1 MGLYLRKRAG
11 DGAAGLDGGM
21 RIRQVG
27 ASERADVMFPLN
39 AYAFEPTRE
48 FGELR
53 EKYRRRMRYREHVT
67 ALVAEEEGKGARACV
82 AAFPMRQNVRG
93 RVVDMAG
100 VASVASHPESRRRGY
115 VRELLWR
122 LLGQMR
128 DQGAV
133 VSTLYPFRPSFYA
146 RFGFVGMPRQRR
158 VRFAPGGIPQVA
170 LPGTVELRTNAEG
183 FSDYLAVLERVCG
196 RTHGFAVFDE
206 LRVTEFREA
215 EIWLAV
221 ARAEDGE
228 VLGALPYEITNFGDE
243 LDGQHLLATGALGQ
257 ALLLQ
262 FLGRHVDQVRRC
274 SVWVGPDVVP
284 ELWGTDLEV
293 TLEGLVDFPTHGGP
307 MARVLD
313 MAGLDGIGAGDG
325 VVTVE
330 VADDPFVAGVHRLV
344 GEGGRLSVTTGG
356 VPQARL
362 TVAGLSALVYGVLD
376 PVEVIARGLGQID
389 HTAIDAL
396 RVMFPRELPYLFAD
410 F

>member
-1 MGLYLRKRAG
+1 
-11 DGAAGLDGGM
+11 M

-27 ASERADVMFPLN
+27 ASERADVVFPLT

-53 EKYRRRMRYREHVT
+53 EKYRRRMRYFEHVT
-67 ALVAEEEGKGARACV
+67 TLVGEEEGVGARACV
-82 AAFPMRQNVRG
+82 AAFPMRENVRG

-122 LLGQMR
+122 LLEQMR

-146 RFGFVGMPRQRR
+146 RFGFVGMPRRRR
-158 VRFAPGGIPQVA
+158 VGFAPEGLPRVE

-183 FSDYLAVLERVCG
+183 FADYLTVLERVCE
-196 RTHGFAVFDE
+196 RTHGFALFDE
-206 LRVTEFREA
+206 LRTAEFGEA
-215 EIWLAV
+215 EVWLAV
-221 ARAEDGE
+221 ARGDDGE

-243 LDGQHLLATGALGQ
+243 LDGRHLLATGPLGR

-262 FLGRHVDQVRRC
+262 FLARHVDQVRRC
-274 SVWVGPDVVP
+274 SVWVGPDAVP

-313 MAGLDGIGAGDG
+313 MRGLDGMGAGDG
-325 VVTVE
+325 DVTVE
-330 VADDPFVAGVHRLV
+330 VVDDPFVAGVHRLV

-356 VPQARL
+356 APRARL
-362 TVAGLSALVYGVLD
+362 SVAGLSALVYGVLD
-376 PVEVIARGLGQID
+376 PVEVMTRGLGQIEY
-389 HTAIDAL
+389 TAVDAL
-396 RVMFPRELPYLFAD
+396 RALFPRELPYLFAD